1 MTVLVATGLSRQVG
15 DRVLFEDLIL
25 ELGAGEIV
33 VVQGPSGTGKTLLLR
48 LLADLDPHEAALSLG
63 GQTLRQ
69 LGPTG
74 WRRRVRHVAP
84 DTPVHA
90 GAPTEWWARVRAL
103 KSMSGVELG
112 DPVAIS
118 GRWGLEAEAWQ
129 RPWAQLSGG
138 ERQRIALA
146 CALATAPDVLLLD
159 EPTSALDPDAVA
171 AVEAD
176 LAGRTVLLV
185 THDRGQ
191 AQRLGARVVELGS

>member
-1 MTVLVATGLSRQVG
+1 MTVLAATGLRRQVG
-15 DRVLFEDLIL
+15 DRVLFEDLTL
-25 ELGAGEIV
+25 EVGAGEIV

-48 LLADLDPHEAALSLG
+48 MLADLDPHDAGLSLG
-63 GQTLRQ
+63 GRTLQ
-69 LGPTG
+69 ELGHTG
-74 WRRRVRHVAP
+74 WRRRVRHVAQ

-90 GAPTEWWARVRAL
+90 GVPTEWWARVRAL
-103 KSMSGVELG
+103 KSMAGAELG

-118 GRWGLEAEAWQ
+118 GRWGLEAEAWR

-146 CALATAPDVLLLD
+146 CALATTPEVLLLD

-176 LAGRTVLLV
+176 LAGLTVLLV

-191 AQRLGARVVELGS
+191 AERLGARVVELGP

>member
-1 MTVLVATGLSRQVG
+1 MAVLAATGLRRQVG
-15 DRVLFEDLIL
+15 DRVLFEDLTL

-48 LLADLDPHEAALSLG
+48 MLADLDPHEAALSLG
-63 GQTLRQ
+63 GQTLQ
-69 LGPTG
+69 ELGHTG
-74 WRRRVRHVAP
+74 WRRRVRHVAQ
-84 DTPVHA
+84 DTPVHE
-90 GAPTEWWARVRAL
+90 GVPTDWWARVCAL
-103 KSMSGVELG
+103 KSMAGAELG

-118 GRWGLEAEAWQ
+118 GRWGLEAQAWQ
-129 RPWAQLSGG
+129 RPWPQLSGG

-146 CALATAPDVLLLD
+146 CALATDPDVLLLD

-191 AQRLGARVVELGS
+191 AQRLRARVVELGA

>member
-1 MTVLVATGLSRQVG
+1 VTAFVATALRRQVG
-15 DRVLFEDLIL
+15 DRVLFQDLTL
-25 ELGAGEIV
+25 EVAAGEIV
-33 VVQGPSGTGKTLLLR
+33 VVRGASGTGKTLLLR
-48 LLADLDPHEAALSLG
+48 MLADLDPHEAALSLG
-63 GQTLRQ
+63 GQTLQ
-69 LGPTG
+69 ELGPTG
-74 WRRRVRHVAP
+74 WRRRVRHVAQ
-84 DTPVHA
+84 DTPVHP
-90 GAPTEWWARVRAL
+90 GVPTDWWARVRAL
-103 KSMSGVELG
+103 RSMAGLDLG

-138 ERQRIALA
+138 ERQRIALS

-185 THDRGQ
+185 THDREQ
-191 AQRLGARVVELGS
+191 PQRLGARVLELGR